1 MDNQELIELVG
12 TVIKREISPIIV
24 RLDAMDQRFDA
35 MDQRFDAMDQRFDAM
50 DQRFDSI
57 ENRLGVLEIKQDT
70 TQRKLDNLDFKVDNL
85 AISMKG
91 SERNIKKDIRLLQDG
106 QETLI
111 AVLEAKGILPRVE
124 LQ

>member
-12 TVIKREISPIIV
+12 TVMKRELSPIIV
-24 RLDAMDQRFDA
+24 RL
-35 MDQRFDAMDQRFDAM
+35 DAM

-111 AVLEAKGILPRVE
+111 VVLEAKDILPRVE
-124 LQ
+124 LP

>member
-12 TVIKREISPIIV
+12 TVMKREISPIIV
-24 RLDAMDQRFDA
+24 RLDAMDQRFD
-35 MDQRFDAMDQRFDAM
+35 
-50 DQRFDSI
+50 SI
-57 ENRLGVLEIKQDT
+57 ESRLGVLEIKQDI

-111 AVLEAKGILPRVE
+111 VVLEAKGILPRVE
-124 LQ
+124 QQ

>member
-24 RLDAMDQRFDA
+24 RL
-35 MDQRFDAMDQRFDAM
+35 DAM

-124 LQ
+124 RQ

>member
-12 TVIKREISPIIV
+12 TVMKRELSPIIV
-24 RLDAMDQRFDA
+24 RL
-35 MDQRFDAMDQRFDAM
+35 DAM

>member
-24 RLDAMDQRFDA
+24 RL
-35 MDQRFDAMDQRFDAM
+35 DAMDQRFDAM

>member
-12 TVIKREISPIIV
+12 AVMKRELSPIIV
-24 RLDAMDQRFDA
+24 RLDAMDQRFD
-35 MDQRFDAMDQRFDAM
+35 
-50 DQRFDSI
+50 SI
-57 ENRLGVLEIKQDT
+57 ESRLGVLEIKQDT

-124 LQ
+124 RQ